1 MIHLMMF
8 VYCNMRIFK
17 SILIFLLFT
26 LFGCN
31 LYSQQVFVLAVGVSD
46 YPGTRN
52 DLRLP
57 TNDATAIIDLYKNN
71 SAATTKLLLN
81 EDATYIAIK
90 NAAMSLYKSAG
101 SEDIVVFYFSGHG
114 QPSGFNAYDKPLD
127 YGTLREIFSNCKS
140 THKMIFADACFSGK
154 LRETK
159 DKSTSSTQDIDVML
173 FLSSRHNETSIER
186 PKMENGFFTA
196 CLLKCLKG
204 GADIDRNRII
214 TAKELF
220 QEVSRGVKTLSNDQQ
235 HPVMWG
241 NFDHDMTI
249 MKW

>member
-1 MIHLMMF
+1 MI
-8 VYCNMRIFK
+8 VYYNMRFYK

-26 LFGCN
+26 LLGCKS
-31 LYSQQVFVLAVGVSD
+31 YSQQVFVLAVGISD
-46 YPGTRN
+46 YPGIRN

-57 TNDATAIIDLYKNN
+57 TNDATAFIDLYKKN
-71 SAATTKLLLN
+71 STSTTKLLLN
-81 EDATYIAIK
+81 EEATYIAIT
-90 NAAMSLYKSAG
+90 NAAKSLYKNAG
-101 SEDIVVFYFSGHG
+101 PEDIVVFYFSGHG
-114 QPSGFNAYDKPLD
+114 QPSGFNAYDKTLD
-127 YGTLREIFSNCKS
+127 YGTIKDIFANCQAK
-140 THKMIFADACFSGK
+140 HKMIFADACFSGK
-154 LRETK
+154 LRDVKE
-159 DKSTSSTQDIDVML
+159 KSTSSTKDIDVML

-186 PKMENGFFTA
+186 PQMENGFFTA

-214 TAKELF
+214 TAKELY

>member
-1 MIHLMMF
+1 MI

-17 SILIFLLFT
+17 STLIFLLFT

-31 LYSQQVFVLAVGVSD
+31 SYAQQVFVLAVGVSD

-71 SAATTKLLLN
+71 SSATTKLLLN
-81 EDATYIAIK
+81 EDATYIAIT
-90 NAAMSLYKSAG
+90 NAAKSLYKSAG
-101 SEDIVVFYFSGHG
+101 PEDIVVFYFSGHG

-127 YGTLREIFSNCKS
+127 YGTLKEIFANCQAK
-140 THKMIFADACFSGK
+140 HKMIFADACFSGK
-154 LRETK
+154 LRDAK
-159 DKSTSSTQDIDVML
+159 DKSTSSTKDIDVML
-173 FLSSRHNETSIER
+173 FLSSRHNEASIER
-186 PKMENGFFTA
+186 PQMVNGFFTA

-214 TAKELF
+214 TAKELY

>member
-1 MIHLMMF
+1 MI
-8 VYCNMRIFK
+8 VYCNMKFLK
-17 SILIFLLFT
+17 TTLIFLLFT
-26 LFGCN
+26 LFGCKSH
-31 LYSQQVFVLAVGVSD
+31 SQQVYVLAVGVSD

-71 SAATTKLLLN
+71 CDAKTKLLLN
-81 EDATYIAIK
+81 EDATNIAIR
-90 NAAMSLYKSAG
+90 NAAKSLYKNAG
-101 SEDIVVFYFSGHG
+101 PEDIVVFYFSGHG

-127 YGTLREIFSNCKS
+127 YATIKEIFANCQSK
-140 THKMIFADACFSGK
+140 HKMIFADACFSGK

-159 DKSTSSTQDIDVML
+159 GKSASTPHDIDIML
-173 FLSSRHNETSIER
+173 FLSSRHNESSIER
-186 PKMENGFFTA
+186 PQMENGFFTA

-204 GADIDRNRII
+204 GADLDRNRII
-214 TAKELF
+214 TAKELY